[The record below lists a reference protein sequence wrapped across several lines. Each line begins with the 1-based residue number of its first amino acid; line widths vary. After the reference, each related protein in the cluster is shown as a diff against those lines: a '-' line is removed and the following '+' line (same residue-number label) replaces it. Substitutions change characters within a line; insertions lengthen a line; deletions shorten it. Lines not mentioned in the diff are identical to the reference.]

1 MASAHQ
7 TKDSGPDFKAL
18 DACHQ
23 QIAEHLARLDAL
35 CAQLADQG
43 VDAQAQAEAGLIE
56 AFFSGTSQAHHLDEE
71 LRVFPALLSS
81 SDEAL
86 VATVRMLQ
94 QDHGWIEEDW
104 LAIAPQLRAI
114 AAGYSWFDP
123 DELRHAITVF
133 VELCREHILLEES
146 IIYPEAKAVAARL
159 VRQRATLAPLKFT
172 AAAPSSS

>member
-1 MASAHQ
+1 MASALE
-7 TKDSGPDFKAL
+7 TGDSGTDFKAL

-23 QIAEHLARLDAL
+23 QIAAHLEQLDAL
-35 CAQLADQG
+35 CAHLADKG
-43 VDAQAQAEAGLIE
+43 VDAHAQAEAGVIE
-56 AFFSGTSQAHHLDEE
+56 AFFSSTSQAHHQEE
-71 LRVFPALLSS
+71 ERKVFPALLSS
-81 SDEAL
+81 ADEAL

-133 VELCREHILLEES
+133 LELCREHIQLEET
-146 IIYPEAKAVAARL
+146 IIYPEAKAIAAKLAR
-159 VRQRATLAPLKFT
+159 RRASLPPLAFT